1 MIKSRDHAD
10 ANAKVVAVPALPP
23 IIPIL
28 QKLSSRQCKPT
39 NAGNFGSVYNANA
52 PSATRPSNPAKVEVL
67 AAPPSDSCTSCA
79 SPVGAEVEPRVEEE
93 VVMLAVLLP
102 EWWVADEA
110 AVAEVIMLES
120 VMLMLMLMDESV
132 SLLDIMELAVE
143 AMDEAMDDEL
153 GVLLSDSMTKGGV

>member
-1 MIKSRDHAD
+1 
-10 ANAKVVAVPALPP
+10 
-23 IIPIL
+23 
-28 QKLSSRQCKPT
+28 
-39 NAGNFGSVYNANA
+39 
-52 PSATRPSNPAKVEVL
+52 
-67 AAPPSDSCTSCA
+67 
-79 SPVGAEVEPRVEEE
+79 
-93 VVMLAVLLP
+93 MLAVLLP
-102 EWWVADEA
+102 EWWVADEAAA